1 MIFHKVH
8 YGMQTTVNSTTMIFR
23 TTKILPCR
31 RFLILSHMDSM
42 FYQLVNT
49 MILICCDG
57 YDRYAQQA
65 FHLIDVHRATIAL
78 HLVHHVQG
86 KHHRYA

>member
-1 MIFHKVH
+1 
-8 YGMQTTVNSTTMIFR
+8 
-23 TTKILPCR
+23 
-31 RFLILSHMDSM
+31 
-42 FYQLVNT
+42 

-86 KHHRYA
+86 KHHRYAEFHELHGEIEITLYISRVNNVYDAQGCSVRIALA